1 MYKDI
6 RNKNIL
12 LSMVLTIIT
21 LIVTF
26 EFGYIILS
34 IFIAALALASIYN
47 LCKNYINRNKSSEVL
62 KNGFDKTINE
72 LNSISGNNR
81 RMRSKFANYN
91 PKPRKKSRQ
100 RINGNIRTRNTK
112 Y

>member
-12 LSMVLTIIT
+12 SSMVFTIIT
-21 LIVTF
+21 LIVIF
-26 EFGYIILS
+26 EFGYIIPS
-34 IFIAALALASIYN
+34 IF
-47 LCKNYINRNKSSEVL
+47 
-62 KNGFDKTINE
+62 NGFDKTINE